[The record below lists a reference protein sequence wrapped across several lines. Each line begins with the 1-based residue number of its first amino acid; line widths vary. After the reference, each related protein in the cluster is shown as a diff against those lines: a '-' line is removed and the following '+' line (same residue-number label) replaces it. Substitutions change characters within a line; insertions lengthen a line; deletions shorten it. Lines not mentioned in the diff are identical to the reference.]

1 MHAALHHPRTRC
13 HRGLRRQLGDLADS
27 PDLATSCVKT
37 RGDGH
42 IAAFFAAG
50 VGGRESYVLHAL
62 VNGTDAV
69 YTPP

>member
-1 MHAALHHPRTRC
+1 MHAALHSRC
-13 HRGLRRQLGDLADS
+13 HRGLGRQIGDLADS
-27 PDLATSCVKT
+27 PGLATSCVKT

-42 IAAFFAAG
+42 IAALFAAG
-50 VGGRESYVLHAL
+50 VGGRESHVLQAL